1 MTEFILI
8 TVISILIYETLI
20 FFSFK
25 KIIIENLN
33 TYKSFFKLLSNK
45 SLDESKKEIYFLNIS
60 KLLFLTSVKLL
71 FVLIILISFL
81 LLVRFINPIYFEM
94 FFQLENILKI
104 TIIIIIYNFLRNK
117 LINERL

>member
-1 MTEFILI
+1 LTEFILI